1 ASGGSALVT
10 IHDGSANSTVTV
22 HSNGSVTSSS
32 STVSGHYANG
42 VLTLSLPEPA
52 NGQQVS
58 VSATQTNVLGNV
70 SAAGS
75 ASGTLNLTPPD
86 APTVS
91 IVEHS
96 GQQIGSSDLSGNH
109 VQATVNLSASNLAN
123 GGSAQVSIS
132 DGGASSTVSVHS
144 DGSVTSS
151 NPAVSASYAGGVLSL
166 GIPEPAN
173 GQAVSVSATQTNALG
188 NVSNPGSAGGTLNFT
203 APAVPTVSIT
213 EHAGQQIASGDVAN
227 GQVQATVSLD
237 AGNLANGGS
246 AQVSISDGGA
256 SSTVTVHSDGS
267 VTSSNPAVSASY
279 VGGVLSLGIPE
290 PANGQAVS
298 VSATQTNALGNVS
311 NPGSAGGTL
320 NLTAPAAPTVSITEH
335 AGQQIASGD
344 VANGQVQATVSLDAG
359 NLANGGSAQVSIS
372 DGGASSTVSVH
383 SDGSV
388 TSSNPAVSASYAK
401 GVLTLGVPEPANGQQ
416 VSVSATQTNVLGNVS
431 AAGSASGTLN

>member
-1 ASGGSALVT
+1 GSVTSSNPAVTASYAKGVLTLGIPEPANGQQVSVSATQTNALGNVSNAGSAGGTLNLTPPDAPTVSIVEHSGQQIGSSDLSGNHVQATVNLSASNLASGGSALVT

-96 GQQIGSSDLSGNH
+96 GKLISSPDLAGGH
-109 VQATVNLSASNLAN
+109 VQATVNLSDSNLSS
-123 GGSAQVSIS
+123 GGSALITIK
-132 DGGASSTVSVHS
+132 DGSANSTVTVHS

-173 GQAVSVSATQTNALG
+173 GQ
-188 NVSNPGSAGGTLNFT
+188 
-203 APAVPTVSIT
+203 
-213 EHAGQQIASGDVAN
+213 
-227 GQVQATVSLD
+227 
-237 AGNLANGGS
+237 
-246 AQVSISDGGA
+246 
-256 SSTVTVHSDGS
+256 
-267 VTSSNPAVSASY
+267 
-279 VGGVLSLGIPE
+279 
-290 PANGQAVS
+290 
-298 VSATQTNALGNVS
+298 
-311 NPGSAGGTL
+311 
-320 NLTAPAAPTVSITEH
+320 
-335 AGQQIASGD
+335 
-344 VANGQVQATVSLDAG
+344 
-359 NLANGGSAQVSIS
+359 
-372 DGGASSTVSVH
+372 
-383 SDGSV
+383 
-388 TSSNPAVSASYAK
+388 
-401 GVLTLGVPEPANGQQ
+401 Q

-431 AAGSASGTLN
+431 AAGSASGTLNLTAPATPTVSITEHAGQQIGSSDLSGNHVQAKVNLSASNLANGGSAQISINDGGASSTVS